1 MVHKPKSVKYKVVL
15 GYILLFAI
23 AVCAAWVIYTGIV
36 KAALPAADNN
46 DNKNIIRVSNTITSL
61 YASEA
66 LARNSILTGSQNDF
80 NHYSRLIDSIH
91 IEIDSI
97 KHNIEAAQAP
107 KLDSIQFLLD
117 KKRKSVIELMAYRK
131 KYGKANTYERG
142 IDKMGDTKDSL
153 WNEIKPVQ
161 TTKKYNWQKT
171 IDAILTPTL
180 RDSLAKLPMSADSL
194 ALAYKKMFAGLA
206 AKERRLE
213 TAIIHKELQLLEENR
228 IISDQLRVILSSLEK
243 DFLQKSY
250 AKISTSRTA
259 IDNTV
264 KTAAWLGA
272 VALLLLIFF
281 AWMIIRDLTTNQNY
295 RKQLEVLNKQ
305 NEELLRTKTMLMAT
319 VTHDLQTPLGSI
331 LGFHDLIRDS
341 GVTSKQQQYLG
352 NIKESADYICRL
364 VNDMLDFSKLENNRL
379 TIEKSPFNIKSLI
392 ENTCMTLEPM
402 ALSKNIEL
410 SWYIDEELNSN
421 FITDPYRVK
430 QVLTNLVSNAV
441 KFTSEGSVEVTA
453 KLEDGKIYISV
464 LDTGIGIARDKHAE
478 VFKEFTQAHSG
489 IERKF
494 GGTGLGLTIS
504 QKILNLL
511 EGDIT
516 LESEVGQGSIFTISL
531 LAIAAPGINS
541 ETHKTE
547 VRHDIDRLSNK
558 KILIVDDDTMQLTL
572 MRELFANYPVAV
584 TTEDDAQLVI
594 QLLEKE
600 YYDLVLTD
608 IQMPSVD
615 GFTLVKQIRDKGM
628 SIPVIALSGKR
639 NVTSEEFTKAGFTAH
654 HPKPVQF
661 EQLLELISAVLT
673 GKAVVEKSLPVEP
686 TGNFFNLQS
695 LSQFTNND
703 PASLK
708 TILQTFVTSARE
720 NCLALK
726 KAAAEHDEQMLAET
740 AHKMIPML
748 KQMEVHS
755 VANLLIPL
763 EERTLTMTKTE
774 MQHYIDH
781 ICDKMEELCEQL
793 FGEMA

>member
-97 KHNIEAAQAP
+97 KHNIEAAQGP

-117 KKRKSVIELMAYRK
+117 KKRNSVIELMAYRK

-171 IDAILTPTL
+171 IDAVLTPTL

-250 AKISTSRTA
+250 AKISTSRAA

-379 TIEKSPFNIKSLI
+379 TVEKSPFNIKSLI

-402 ALSKNIEL
+402 ALNKNIEL
-410 SWYIDEELNSN
+410 NWYIDEELNSN

-531 LAIAAPGINS
+531 PAIAGPGINS
-541 ETHKTE
+541 ETQKTE
-547 VRHDIDRLSNK
+547 VGHDIDRLSNK

-584 TTEDDAQLVI
+584 TTEGDAQLVI

-608 IQMPSVD
+608 IQMPSVN

-628 SIPVIALSGKR
+628 NIPVIALSGKR

-673 GKAVVEKSLPVEP
+673 GKAVVEKSLPIEP

-720 NCLALK
+720 NCLTLK
-726 KAAAEHDEQMLAET
+726 KAAADHDEQMLAET

-755 VANLLIPL
+755 VADLLIPL

>member
-117 KKRKSVIELMAYRK
+117 KKRNSVIELMAYRK

-171 IDAILTPTL
+171 IDAVLTPTL

-250 AKISTSRTA
+250 AKISTSRAA

-379 TIEKSPFNIKSLI
+379 TVEKSPFNIKSLI

-410 SWYIDEELNSN
+410 NWYIDEELNSN

-531 LAIAAPGINS
+531 PAIAGPGINS
-541 ETHKTE
+541 ETQKTE
-547 VRHDIDRLSNK
+547 VWHDIDRLSNK

-584 TTEDDAQLVI
+584 TTEGDAQLVI

-755 VANLLIPL
+755 VADLLIPL

>member
-1 MVHKPKSVKYKVVL
+1 MVHKPKSIKYKVVI

-117 KKRKSVIELMAYRK
+117 KKRNSVIELMAYRK

-171 IDAILTPTL
+171 IDAVLTPTL

-250 AKISTSRTA
+250 AKISTSRAA

-379 TIEKSPFNIKSLI
+379 TVEKSPFNIKSLI

-410 SWYIDEELNSN
+410 NWYIDEELNSN

-531 LAIAAPGINS
+531 PAIAGPGINS
-541 ETHKTE
+541 ETQKTE
-547 VRHDIDRLSNK
+547 VWHDIDRLSNK

-584 TTEDDAQLVI
+584 TTEGDAQLVI

-755 VANLLIPL
+755 VADLLIPL